1 MNMLL
6 YFMFLY
12 VAISI
17 LAVFFLFQMGGVLQ
31 TLVGVLLILFS
42 ILITAALLLELYK
55 QSK

>member
-1 MNMLL
+1 MLL

-31 TLVGVLLILFS
+31 TLVGVLLILFA

-55 QSK
+55 RSK